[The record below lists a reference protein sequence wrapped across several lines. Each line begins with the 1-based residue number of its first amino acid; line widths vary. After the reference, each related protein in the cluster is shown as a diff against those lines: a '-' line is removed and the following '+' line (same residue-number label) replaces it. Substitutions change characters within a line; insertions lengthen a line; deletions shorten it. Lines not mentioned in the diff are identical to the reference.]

1 MANANKTLRFR
12 YGGGDA
18 DDDNNY
24 IVYEPNDG
32 TGVPIII

>member
-1 MANANKTLRFR
+1 MVDANKTLCFR
-12 YGGGDA
+12 YGGGD

-32 TGVPIII
+32 ADAFQL